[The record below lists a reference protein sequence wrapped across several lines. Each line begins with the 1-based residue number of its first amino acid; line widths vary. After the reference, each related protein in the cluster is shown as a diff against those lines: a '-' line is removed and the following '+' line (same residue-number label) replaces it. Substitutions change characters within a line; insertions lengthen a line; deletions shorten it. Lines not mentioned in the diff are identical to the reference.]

1 MDLSAVREEIRRIDL
16 EIAELIKART
26 DLAIHVYK
34 AKKEQHSEIVDNKQV
49 EDVLK
54 RAEEFAAAHG
64 LNSDAMKRIFEILI
78 EMNTDEQ
85 ERLLREKVE

>member
-1 MDLSAVREEIRRIDL
+1 MDLSAVREEIRKIDL
-16 EIAELIKART
+16 KIAELIKART

-34 AKKEQHSEIVDNKQV
+34 AKKEQNFAIVDNKQV
-49 EDVLK
+49 EDVLR
-54 RAEEFAAAHG
+54 RAEEFAIANG

-85 ERLLREKVE
+85 ERFLREGIE